1 MVTKKKR
8 KISKDK
14 KVNEGKNTKKEE
26 VSEIFKIEKDGK
38 EKIVEAKGKIDE
50 KIENKGQ
57 RNEEKK
63 QLVIILSICVIVI
76 ALVAGLWIYM
86 GMQSTF
92 NVNGIKYDIVK
103 QGKIT
108 FYHTIIPIEKG
119 NERINYNVYLR
130 TDPREL
136 VKIPFNGNLRITEAV
151 VLNITDPVGLNCDG
165 DGVIAVANLRDQIL
179 VGMTGAQTYSSES
192 EGCSPDGI
200 YTFMNIEKGE
210 ETAINEIGKSCY
222 QITVKD
228 CEVLPATERM
238 IIEIAETMKTK

>member
-1 MVTKKKR
+1 MAAKKKR

-14 KVNEGKNTKKEE
+14 EGIKKKE
-26 VSEIFKIEKDGK
+26 VSEIFEIEKDGK

-57 RNEEKK
+57 KEEQKK
-63 QLVIILSICVIVI
+63 QLIIILSICVIVI
-76 ALVAGLWIYM
+76 ALVAGWWIYM

-92 NVNGIKYDIVK
+92 TVNGIKYDIVK

-119 NERINYNVYLR
+119 SEKINYNVYLR

-151 VLNITDPVGLNCDG
+151 VLNMTDPVGLNCDG
-165 DGVIAVANLRDQIL
+165 DGVIAVGNLRDQIL
-179 VGMTGAQTYSSES
+179 VGMTGAKVYSADK
-192 EGCSPDGI
+192 EGCSPNGL
-200 YTFMNIEKGE
+200 YTFMNIEKGDKTE
-210 ETAINEIGKSCY
+210 VNEIGKSCY

-228 CEVLPATERM
+228 CEVLPATERV